1 MEVQE
6 KATKKFMRDLLTKKP
21 FTRVMPTGHYDHGD
35 RYNDVMEESNV
46 PDYLHRKIVTQA
58 DFVRE
63 LDPAGH
69 LINDR
74 GYYPDIWRQD
84 PETGLY
90 YLEEVKRYAFSFQK
104 TILTKQLVHLTGN
117 DIRFELVDKRDD
129 EAAQEVYNAFRR
141 GWDSHNMQVAWYQLA
156 KSVKSTGD
164 GAFCGFL
171 DNGTFGWKVFSF
183 NNGDELYPHYDART
197 GKLNCFARTY
207 SNYDKDGTIIK
218 RFVEVWDDKYF
229 YLFSAE
235 GDAKTVV
242 EKIKEKIAEIFNLD
256 GYTLI
261 EQTEHGFDSIP
272 IAYQR
277 DDNGACWSNSQE
289 AIDNYEFAFSRL
301 AQSNS
306 MFALPI
312 MYVKGEGSQELSK
325 KDMTHASK
333 VIFLPEDGE
342 VGFLKLEDA
351 SNAYKAEL
359 DMLEEEIYSSS
370 FCVKPPELKS
380 GDLPGVSLKILYSP
394 AYEKAICD
402 AQEYDG
408 TIDKMVDIFTFGY
421 GLEAEMRLEFQ
432 NTPISHFV
440 EPYIHLNTSE
450 ETTCLAA
457 LVQNKIISHRT
468 ASEKSYYATPQ
479 EYSRLQNEQHEAEMN
494 ELMLEEKKLEIQ
506 TDAQIEAAEAQA
518 EVQSEVQ
525 IEQMEAQAKINEKE
539 AIDNNGGE
547 AKKANPTMGGKANT
561 GGRKRGRT
569 NRSGRIYD
577 QNGNWQG
584 RDNWSKY
591 NTASGGV

>member
-1 MEVQE
+1 MEIQE
-6 KATKKFMRDLLTKKP
+6 KPTNKFMRDLLTKKP
-21 FTRVMPTGHYDHGD
+21 FTRIMPTGRYDHGE
-35 RYNDVMEESNV
+35 RYHEIMEET
-46 PDYLHRKIVTQA
+46 PITDYLHRKVVTQA
-58 DFVRE
+58 DFARE

-74 GYYPDIWRQD
+74 EYYPDIWRQD
-84 PETGLY
+84 PESGLWY
-90 YLEEVKRYAFSFQK
+90 IEEVKRYAFSFQK
-104 TILTKQLVHLTGN
+104 TILTKQLVHLTAN

-129 EAAQEVYNAFRR
+129 DAAQEVYNAFRR

-156 KSVKSTGD
+156 RSVKATGD

-171 DNGTFGWKVFSF
+171 DNGKFGWKVFSYS
-183 NNGDELYPHYDART
+183 NGDELYPHYDPRT
-197 GKLNCFARTY
+197 GRLNCFARAY

-218 RFVEVWDDKYF
+218 RHVEVWDDKYF
-229 YLFSAE
+229 YLYVAE
-235 GDAKTVV
+235 GDAKTITD
-242 EKIKEKIAEIFNLD
+242 KIKQKIAELFSLD

-261 EQTEHGFDSIP
+261 SKEEHHFDSIP

-312 MYVKGEGSQELSK
+312 MYVKGEGSTELTK

-333 VIFLPEDGE
+333 IIFLPEDGE
-342 VGFLKLEDA
+342 VGFLKIEDA

-402 AQEYDG
+402 AQEYDN

-421 GLEAEMRLEFQ
+421 GIESEMRLKFQ

-468 ASEKSYYATPQ
+468 AAEKSYYATPQ
-479 EYSRLQNEQHEAEMN
+479 EFARLEREQHDNDMN
-494 ELMLEEKKLEIQ
+494 ELMLEEQRLDIQ
-506 TDAQIEAAEAQA
+506 TDAQIEMQDAQTDA
-518 EVQSEVQ
+518 Q
-525 IEQMEAQAKINEKE
+525 IKQMEAQSDINAKEK
-539 AIDNNGGE
+539 IDNNDGE
-547 AKKANPTMGGKANT
+547 ATAMNPATGGKANT
-561 GGRKRGRT
+561 GGQRGRK

-577 QNGNWQG
+577 SSGNWRG
-584 RDNWSKY
+584 RNNWQKFDQSK
-591 NTASGGV
+591 